1 MCQVPAQEAVQLHSA
16 ATCVTACFSR
26 AVRDGG
32 AFKVHEGQS
41 PQFWGVLHAS
51 PGGTQSSS
59 KSIFP
64 RGTELVHRF
73 LLQSR
78 VVGTPLVNVEEMDP
92 LAKEGVLQGSGY
104 LGCKWQS
111 QDSKSGFSDLD
122 MLCRVSCVK
131 GNQSEMGGW
140 AKRGDSRQLT
150 FGYHL
155 SCLGYF
161 VFHDNKQ
168 KASFSFPKTYPLIEV
183 PK

>member
-1 MCQVPAQEAVQLHSA
+1 MCQVPAQEAMQLHSA

-41 PQFWGVLHAS
+41 PQFWGALHAT

-78 VVGTPLVNVEEMDP
+78 VGISPLLTWRKWTPWQR
-92 LAKEGVLQGSGY
+92 KGY
-104 LGCKWQS
+104 
-111 QDSKSGFSDLD
+111 
-122 MLCRVSCVK
+122 CRV
-131 GNQSEMGGW
+131 
-140 AKRGDSRQLT
+140 
-150 FGYHL
+150 
-155 SCLGYF
+155 LG
-161 VFHDNKQ
+161 
-168 KASFSFPKTYPLIEV
+168 T
-183 PK
+183 